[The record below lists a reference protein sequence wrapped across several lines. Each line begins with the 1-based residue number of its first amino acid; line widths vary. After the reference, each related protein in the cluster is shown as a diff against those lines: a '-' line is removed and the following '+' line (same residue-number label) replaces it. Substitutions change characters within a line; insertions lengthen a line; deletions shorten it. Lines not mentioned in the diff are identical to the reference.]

1 MTIKPILY
9 STLLALSLTACSL
22 DEVPPSA
29 LAPANF
35 YTNAGDAVAAVSSV
49 YDVANQI
56 GDQSRNFIIMG
67 DIPSDDMNLLLN
79 NADRIQIWSFQTIPT
94 NGIVAQSWQIL
105 YQGVN
110 RANTAIER
118 IPGIAMDENLKK
130 RLVGEAKFM
139 RAFYYFY
146 LVRWYGG
153 VPLALTETKSLSD
166 GRDVKRSTADE
177 VYAQIV
183 KDLTE
188 AEAALPDKYTGADL
202 GRATAGAAKGML
214 AKVYLTRKE
223 FAKAREK
230 AKEIIDN
237 AGKYGYGLFDT
248 YADVFA
254 IPNKNGKESVFE
266 IQFVGQ
272 GSGQGSGLTTY
283 FAPENSPVTGR
294 GFGSFY
300 PTTELYAS
308 FDPADKRRQQF
319 INSYVDGAG
328 KVVNTFQH
336 FNKYVDPAARA
347 FGDANNNFPIIRYA
361 EVLLIFAEAENELS
375 GPTPAALNA
384 ANPIR
389 RRAFGLP
396 LNAPSAVD
404 FTAALD
410 KDGFRQKLYEERRLE
425 FHAEGQRW
433 FDLVRTGRL
442 VSVLKA
448 KGKTNV
454 AEKHTLFP
462 IPQRE
467 IDLNPAL
474 TQNPGY

>member
-1 MTIKPILY
+1 MKTSHILY
-9 STLLALSLTACSL
+9 SSLLALSLTACSL
-22 DEVPPSA
+22 EETPPSA
-29 LAPANF
+29 LAPVNF
-35 YTNAGDAVAAVSSV
+35 YTSAGDAVAAVNSV
-49 YDVANQI
+49 YDVANQV

-79 NADRIQIWSFQTIPT
+79 NADRIQIWSFQTTPT
-94 NGIVAQSWQIL
+94 NGLISQSWQIL

-118 IPGIAMDENLKK
+118 IPGVQMDETLKK
-130 RLVGEAKFM
+130 RLIGESKFM

-153 VPLALTETKSLSD
+153 VPLMLSETKSLND
-166 GRDVKRSTADE
+166 GRDVKRATADE
-177 VYAQIV
+177 VYAQII
-183 KDLTE
+183 KDLTD
-188 AEAALPDKYTGADL
+188 AETSLPDRYTGADL
-202 GRATAGAAKGML
+202 GRATAGAAKAML
-214 AKVYLTRKE
+214 AKVYLQRRDFANTRT
-223 FAKAREK
+223 K
-230 AKEIIDN
+230 AKEVIDN
-237 AGKYGYGLFDT
+237 AAKYGYGLFDR

-254 IPNKNGKESVFE
+254 IANKNGRESVFE

-272 GSGQGSGLTTY
+272 GTGQGSGMVTY

-300 PTTELYAS
+300 PTTELYES
-308 FDPADKRRQQF
+308 FAPTDKRRELF

-328 KVVNTFQH
+328 KTVNTFQH
-336 FNKYVDPAARA
+336 FNKYQDPSARA

-361 EVLLIFAEAENELS
+361 DVLLMFAEADNELN
-375 GPTPAALNA
+375 GPTAEALNA

-389 RRAFGLP
+389 RRAFGFA
-396 LNAPSAVD
+396 LNAPSSVD
-404 FTAALD
+404 FTAALG
-410 KDGFRQKLYEERRLE
+410 KEGFRQRLYDERRWE
-425 FHAEGQRW
+425 FNAEGQRW

-454 AEKHTLFP
+454 EEKHNLFP

-467 IDLNPAL
+467 IDLNPNL
-474 TQNPGY
+474 EQNKGY

>member
-1 MTIKPILY
+1 MKAKYIFYT
-9 STLLALSLTACSL
+9 TLLSLGLSACSL
-22 DEVPPSA
+22 DETPPSA

-35 YTNAGDAVAAVSSV
+35 YTNASDAVAAVNSV

-79 NADRIQIWSFQTIPT
+79 NADRVQIWSFQTIPT
-94 NGIVAQSWQIL
+94 NGVVAQSWQIL

-110 RANTAIER
+110 RANTAIDR
-118 IPGIAMDENLKK
+118 IPGVTMDETLKK
-130 RLVGEAKFM
+130 RLIGEAKFM

-146 LVRWYGG
+146 LVRWWGG
-153 VPLALTETKSLSD
+153 VPLMLSETKSLED
-166 GRDVKRSTADE
+166 GRAVKRATADE
-177 VYAQIV
+177 VYAQII
-183 KDLTE
+183 KDLTD
-188 AEAALPDKYTGADL
+188 AEASLPDRFTGADL
-202 GRATAGAAKGML
+202 GRATAGAAKAML
-214 AKVYLTRKE
+214 AKVYLQRRDFTNARAKSKE
-223 FAKAREK
+223 V
-230 AKEIIDN
+230 IDN
-237 AGKYGYGLFDT
+237 AAKYGYGLFDR

-254 IPNKNGKESVFE
+254 IANKNGRESVFE

-272 GSGQGSGLTTY
+272 GTGQGSGMVTY

-300 PTTELYAS
+300 PTTELYNS
-308 FDPADKRRQQF
+308 FDPADKRRELF
-319 INSYVDGAG
+319 INSYVDGG
-328 KVVNTFQH
+328 GRTVNTFQH
-336 FNKYVDPAARA
+336 FNKYQDPTARA

-361 EVLLIFAEAENELS
+361 DVLLMFAEAENELN
-375 GPTPAALNA
+375 GPTPAALAA

-396 LNAPSAVD
+396 LNAPSAMD
-404 FTAALD
+404 FTEALG
-410 KDGFRQKLYEERRLE
+410 KEGFRQRLYNERRLE
-425 FHAEGQRW
+425 FYAEGQRW

-442 VSVLKA
+442 VSELKA

-454 AEKHTLFP
+454 EEKHNLFP

-467 IDLNPAL
+467 IDLNPNL

>member
-1 MTIKPILY
+1 MKTNHILY
-9 STLLALSLTACSL
+9 SALLALGLTACSL

-29 LAPANF
+29 LAPTNF
-35 YTNAGDAVAAVSSV
+35 YTNSSDAVAAVSAV

-94 NGIVAQSWQIL
+94 NGIVAQSWQSL
-105 YQGVN
+105 YQAIN

-118 IPGIAMDENLKK
+118 IPGIPMDESLKK

-153 VPLALTETKSLSD
+153 VPLALTETKSLND
-166 GRDVKRSTADE
+166 GRDTKRATVDD

-183 KDLTE
+183 KDFSE
-188 AEAALPDKYTGADL
+188 AEAELPDRFTGADI

-214 AKVYLTRKE
+214 AKVYLTKKDYP
-223 FAKAREK
+223 KARDK
-230 AKEIIDN
+230 AKEIMDN
-237 AGKYGYGLFDT
+237 ATRYGYSLFDR

-254 IPNKNGKESVFE
+254 IANKNGRESVFE
-266 IQFVGQ
+266 IQFLGQGTGQ
-272 GSGQGSGLTTY
+272 GSGMTTY

-294 GFGSFY
+294 GFGSFF
-300 PTTELYAS
+300 PTTEFYGS
-308 FDPADKRRQQF
+308 FDPADKRRELF
-319 INSYVDGAG
+319 INSYVNGAG
-328 KVVNTFQH
+328 QTVNTFQH

-361 EVLLIFAEAENELS
+361 DVLLTFAEAENELS
-375 GPTPAALNA
+375 GPTAAALNA

-396 LNAPSAVD
+396 LNASSATD
-404 FTAALD
+404 FTAALG
-410 KDGFRQKLYEERRLE
+410 KDGFRQKLYDERRWE
-425 FHAEGQRW
+425 FNAEGQRW
-433 FDLVRTGRL
+433 FDLVRTNRL
-442 VSVLKA
+442 VSVTKA
-448 KGKTNV
+448 KGKANV
-454 AEKHTLFP
+454 AEKHNLFP

-467 IDLNPAL
+467 IDLNPNL
-474 TQNPGY
+474 TQNEGY